1 MGLQRRAARA
11 LQEASAVK
19 LRDYQANI
27 LSQVA
32 TATTNDMVQLDTGA
46 GKTPVEAALAKGAE
60 RCIVLAHRNLLI
72 SQISEKLAAAGV
84 FHGVIGTE
92 HTRSRDTRLWEARC
106 PASSDAPA
114 GTASAPV

>member
-46 GKTPVEAALAKGAE
+46 
-60 RCIVLAHRNLLI
+60 
-72 SQISEKLAAAGV
+72 
-84 FHGVIGTE
+84 
-92 HTRSRDTRLWEARC
+92 
-106 PASSDAPA
+106 
-114 GTASAPV
+114 